1 MRKVILLMHVSLDGF
16 VAGPNGELDWIFFDK
31 EMEVH
36 GKHVSDNVDTAIYG
50 RVTYQMMASFWPTV
64 PSNPNSSQHELEH
77 ADWVEHVSKIVISE
91 SLDKAEWNNTTLIKD
106 NIADEIS
113 KLKQQPGKDMMIFGS
128 PRLSHNLMQLGLID
142 EFQLTLNPIVLG
154 SGIPLFKDIKEKF
167 KLKLLSSKPFDS
179 GVIALHYQIESKI
192 N

>member
-1 MRKVILLMHVSLDGF
+1 
-16 VAGPNGELDWIFFDK
+16 
-31 EMEVH
+31 
-36 GKHVSDNVDTAIYG
+36 
-50 RVTYQMMASFWPTV
+50 
-64 PSNPNSSQHELEH
+64 
-77 ADWVEHVSKIVISE
+77 VISK
-91 SLDKAEWNNTTLIKD
+91 SLDKAEWNNTTLITD

-142 EFQLTLNPIVLG
+142 EFQLTLNPIILG

-167 KLKLLSSKPFDS
+167 KCNVTIF
-179 GVIALHYQIESKI
+179 VIRNPTYKWTLRHNILIGGRDWFRCKS